1 MKSLLLKHK
10 WRLASAAVLLLLLA
24 AAVWRLA
31 VAVGEFNAAKRNL
44 QAASARLAQLN
55 NRDPFPS
62 EDNVVLAKEN
72 YHELLDA
79 YNELNDRLRE
89 GQVLPRPMGDSDF
102 IPLLENTL
110 RRLRAGFTANRV
122 ALPSEFTF
130 GFARYAGGQMPAS
143 RDIPRLVQQLQIM
156 ESLCEA
162 VMQSRM
168 AELLDLSRE
177 EFEDAGAADD
187 AAGGRRGRGAPPPAA
202 PEDTA
207 AGGDDGSLFRSQQF
221 TMTLRGSEPAV
232 MEFLNKVSALPMFT
246 VVTSVELKNSRPG
259 LQGQS
264 AAPAGGKE
272 KPAATAPA
280 DPRERPVVIGR
291 EDIEA
296 RIVMDVYQFAPSLP
310 WDDAGHV

>member
-1 MKSLLLKHK
+1 MKSLLLKNK
-10 WRLASAAVLLLLLA
+10 WLMAVAAVLLLLLG

-31 VAVGEFNAAKRNL
+31 VSVGEFNAAKRNL
-44 QAASARLAQLN
+44 QSASARLAQLK

-62 EDNVVLAKEN
+62 EDNVALAKEN

-110 RRLRAGFTANRV
+110 RRLRAGFAASRV
-122 ALPSEFTF
+122 ALPQDFTF
-130 GFARYAGGQMPAS
+130 GFAKYAGGQMPAS
-143 RDIPRLVQQLQIM
+143 PDIPRLVQQLQIM
-156 ESLCEA
+156 ETLCEA
-162 VMQSRM
+162 VMQSRIT
-168 AELLDLSRE
+168 ELLDLSRE
-177 EFEDAGAADD
+177 EFEDAGAAANNAAGRRGRSAPAGAPEDD
-187 AAGGRRGRGAPPPAA
+187 AAG
-202 PEDTA
+202 E
-207 AGGDDGSLFRSQQF
+207 DDGALFKSQHF
-221 TMTLRGSEPAV
+221 TVTLRGSEPAV
-232 MEFLNKVSALPMFT
+232 MLFLNKVAALPMFT

-259 LQGQS
+259 LQGQP
-264 AAPAGGKE
+264 AAQDEGTEQPD
-272 KPAATAPA
+272 ATAPA